1 MAETTRQTQDA
12 PSAGDACENAAGAHI
27 ERWARGRTRTA
38 RDTGKTAAD
47 RRETGPD
54 RGDERVWGGD
64 RGDPR
69 LFYFQAL
76 LASGWFF
83 GGVTRA
89 FAGRATGSE

>member
-1 MAETTRQTQDA
+1 MTQD
-12 PSAGDACENAAGAHI
+12 GA
-27 ERWARGRTRTA
+27 ETRTA
-38 RDTGKTAAD
+38 RTGKIRTIRAALG
-47 RRETGPD
+47 READ
-54 RGDERVWGGD
+54 WGGD
-64 RGDPR
+64 RDDPR